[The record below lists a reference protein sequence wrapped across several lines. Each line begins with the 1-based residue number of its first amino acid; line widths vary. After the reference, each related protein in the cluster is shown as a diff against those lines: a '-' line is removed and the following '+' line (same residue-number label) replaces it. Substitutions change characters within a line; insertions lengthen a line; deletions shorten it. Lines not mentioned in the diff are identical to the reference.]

1 MMMMSFARKGPAF
14 SLLSSKLLPSEM
26 QPHRLLGARWLP
38 RYRSALHQSS
48 QRAAFAHAVRCIGLR
63 SVLAF
68 PFLMY
73 LRISDNRLPIC
84 PHAASHY
91 I

>member
-1 MMMMSFARKGPAF
+1 MMMMSFARKGLAS

-26 QPHRLLGARWLP
+26 QSHRLLGAQLLP

-48 QRAAFAHAVRCIGLR
+48 QRAAFAHAACCIGPR

-73 LRISDNRLPIC
+73 LRISGNRLSIC
-84 PHAASHY
+84 PHTVSHY